1 MARIPGTGA
10 DRDRPGRRGGLRWL
24 RKTISGAVG
33 IVALAASGV
42 LMVHAY
48 SEGQSSASGRV
59 PVLIKADPGPFK
71 VKPDSPGGRAVPDRD
86 KEIYDRIAAAPAGGS
101 VERLLP
107 PPEVPLP
114 LPKAEPAPV
123 PESPGAAPE
132 PEPEASEPE
141 AKPVTEAAKTKTEP
155 AESPREPAVKE
166 KYRLQLAA
174 LRSPAEV
181 QEAWKRLQKRH
192 RGLLAGF
199 RLTVEKKDLGPPKG
213 VYYRL
218 LAGPVSDRK
227 KARRLCADLEKR
239 NVGCLVVRR

>member
-1 MARIPGTGA
+1 MARSPGTGT
-10 DRDRPGRRGGLRWL
+10 GRGGPEERGGMRWL
-24 RKTISGAVG
+24 RKSISGAVG

-48 SEGQSSASGRV
+48 SEGRSSASGGT

-86 KEIYDRIAAAPAGGS
+86 KEIYDRIAAAPPGGS

-114 LPKAEPAPV
+114 LPKVGSTVASEPPALP
-123 PESPGAAPE
+123 SE
-132 PEPEASEPE
+132 PTASEPE
-141 AKPVTEAAKTKTEP
+141 AKPVEKAAKTETEP
-155 AESPREPAVKE
+155 ARPPRQPAVE
-166 KYRLQLAA
+166 ETYRLQLAA
-174 LRSPAEV
+174 LRSHAAV
-181 QEAWKRLQKRH
+181 HEAWKRLQKRH
-192 RGLLAGF
+192 RGLLARL

-218 LAGPVSDRK
+218 LAGPVSGMK
-227 KARRLCADLEKR
+227 EARRLCADLEKR